1 MIGIKEYR
9 NREIINQGDYYKT
22 NYLGDTVIVTYQE
35 ICKLPDDRIVKI
47 IYSFSEEEIQQA
59 EQAEDLSH
67 LSWDIDHIKEVR
79 DVEEYVY

>member
-22 NYLGDTVIVTYQE
+22 NYLGDTIMVTYQE
-35 ICKLPDDRIVKI
+35 ICKLTDDRVVKI
-47 IYSFSEEEIQQA
+47 IYSFNEEEIQQA

-67 LSWDIDHIKEVR
+67 LPWDINYIEEVI
-79 DVEEYVY
+79 